1 MVNIFPQGLEGTL
14 VIPIFVGLLIMA
26 ALTESLGWDFVGV
39 VVPGYLASVCLS
51 QPVVAGIVVVEAALS
66 WALAV
71 LLDRGLCAARVSHP
85 VFGRD
90 RFFLVLVGSVVV
102 RIAMEGFILPAAV
115 ARWGAQWAPL
125 QAHRHELFGIGLV
138 LVPLCANRLWSS
150 GPGRG
155 LFQLVVQTALVVAV
169 LRVVLLPFTNFSLA
183 GFDPSYDPLALA
195 FLTSPRAQMAL
206 LTTAAVA
213 SWCNRRYGWDF
224 HGILVPALLGLAV
237 LSPIKLVATVVEAI
251 LIMSISRAL
260 LTLPRL
266 RRVNVEGARKVV
278 LCFAVG
284 VAFKMVVART
294 ALAHLPGYRPADL
307 LGFGYMLPSLLA
319 ERIWR
324 SQSVILVLLPTLQ
337 TAVAGFVVT
346 TVAAVGLAIAAPA
359 PPPPPRVFASLPQ
372 AVLALVPHLR
382 GGDVGLVGQGDSSAG
397 LDDPRTAPPWAQT
410 TDGYRVHVTAEGRG
424 LLAVRA
430 AARPGSPVWT
440 APLDEWAGLAA
451 AIALRDGA
459 GLALGPADLID
470 ASVHAHGLL
479 PRGLPSPGAQALGD
493 PQHVL
498 HAARSSLAWTTLV
511 RRAIDG
517 AAAEAATTKP
527 GARGS
532 SSATTMA
539 NAVIGSADV
548 LRPLLPGAA
557 IQLDGARDGRESSD
571 QLVRAIAPYGLA
583 ATVTADAVQ
592 VVQGARWPTVVL
604 RPGANAVV
612 AAAFASEWGSSSA
625 AITVCEALAADC
637 VLARDDAGLAVP
649 LALALAQ
656 KRGRPLLIVRGT
668 SRSLAA
674 DALLLG
680 APDLGDVARPP
691 WLRPL
696 DDLFAGRISLTHR
709 LPDDLG
715 GLRAFPIDAGRIS
728 PTALLW
734 CSPAARR
741 ILSGADHGWWARDE
755 IQQLVRQRG
764 VPVLRTDGLR
774 WLADGR
780 GAPFAQA
787 LEQTEAMVRTSDVAQ
802 LTPRLGPARLTL
814 LVDEPHDLVAF
825 AIEQGAR
832 RALVVAG
839 QRREERTVVSAAPHA
854 AMAVRRGLRTLLA
867 REGGTP

>member
-51 QPVVAGIVVVEAALS
+51 QPVVAGIVVVEAALA

-90 RFFLVLVGSVVV
+90 RFFLVLVASVVV
-102 RIAMEGFILPAAV
+102 RIAMEGLILPAAV

-138 LVPLCANRLWSS
+138 LVPLCANRFWSN

-169 LRVVLLPFTNFSLA
+169 LRLVLLPFTNFSLA

-237 LSPIKLVATVVEAI
+237 LSPIKLLATVVEAT

-346 TVAAVGLAIAAPA
+346 TVAAVGLAVAAPA
-359 PPPPPRVFASLPQ
+359 PPPPPQIFASLPQ
-372 AVLALVPHLR
+372 AVLALVPLLR
-382 GGDVGLVGQGDSSAG
+382 GGDVGLDDSGAG
-397 LDDPRTAPPWAQT
+397 LDDPRTTPPWAET
-410 TDGYRVHVTAEGRG
+410 TDGYRVHVVAEGRG

-430 AARPGSPVWT
+430 AARPGSLVWT

-459 GLALGPADLID
+459 GLALGPADLIE
-470 ASVHAHGLL
+470 ASVHARGLL
-479 PRGLPSPGAQALGD
+479 PRGLPSPGAQASGD
-493 PQHVL
+493 PQHAP
-498 HAARSSLAWTTLV
+498 HAGRSGLSWTTLV

-517 AAAEAATTKP
+517 APAQATTTKP

-532 SSATTMA
+532 SSAAPLVTA
-539 NAVIGSADV
+539 AIGSADV
-548 LRPLLPGAA
+548 LRPLLAGAA
-557 IQLDGARDGRESSD
+557 MQLDGARDGRESPD

-604 RPGANAVV
+604 RPGAKAVV
-612 AAAFASEWGSSSA
+612 AAGFASEWGSSSA

-637 VLARDDAGLAVP
+637 VLAHDDAGLAVP

-680 APDLGDVARPP
+680 APDLGDVAQAS

-709 LPDDLG
+709 LPEELG

-774 WLADGR
+774 WLAEGR
-780 GAPFAQA
+780 GAPSAQA
-787 LEQTEAMVRTSDVAQ
+787 LEQTEALARTSDVAQ
-802 LTPRLGPARLTL
+802 LTPRVGPARLTL

-839 QRREERTVVSAAPHA
+839 QRREERTVVGAAPPA
-854 AMAVRRGLRTLLA
+854 ATAVRRGLRTLLA